1 MGGILEGLLGGGLL
15 GGVASIFGKWF
26 QERQRQQWEEK
37 KFKHEIALLQ
47 FQSESRKEETEHE
60 LKVVQEA
67 GRSAGLGASV
77 QADRSL
83 VESEKI
89 YPVILNIR
97 ALWRPFLTL
106 ALLCLVG
113 WIWYSLTSILADG
126 SADGDM
132 GVFSFLPVESVS
144 NLLSYITYSAVFAS
158 STAIMWWFGDRAITP
173 PHLKHK

>member
-1 MGGILEGLLGGGLL
+1 MVGILEGLLGGGLL

-37 KFKHEIALLQ
+37 KFNHEIALLQ

-60 LKVVQEA
+60 LKVVQEE
-67 GRSAGLGASV
+67 GRSAGLSASV
-77 QADRSL
+77 LADRSL

-89 YPVILNIR
+89 HPIILNIR

-106 ALLCLVG
+106 ALLCLVS
-113 WIWYSLTSILADG
+113 WIWFSLMSILTG
-126 SADGDM
+126 GADGDS
-132 GVFSFLPVESVS
+132 GAFSFLPVESVS